1 MKIIMRML
9 YRNYLSRCAIL
20 LQKIDDE
27 IRMVNQIGTYTY
39 IFDKTHKSILSCI
52 RQLSMFT
59 HFPHFIT
66 LKKCDLVLRKLN
78 RGYDNHKQCHSESR
92 CKKDLNYEL
101 IYKYPEYLQLG
112 RDTYFVES
120 FNNTLKINED
130 KGVLSVVTSMMS
142 LESKC
147 REPRDF
153 FSVS

>member
-78 RGYDNHKQCHSESR
+78 RGYDNHKQCHSKSR
-92 CKKDLNYEL
+92 CRKDPNYEPSTIVVQNPVAGKFL
-101 IYKYPEYLQLG
+101 RNVIINSMIYK
-112 RDTYFVES
+112 
-120 FNNTLKINED
+120 
-130 KGVLSVVTSMMS
+130 
-142 LESKC
+142 
-147 REPRDF
+147 
-153 FSVS
+153 